1 MKKIIISVISLILL
15 VMCSIRIYNINSNSF
30 YVPINTYYKN
40 EEVSLNDNFFGSAS
54 ESSNGYS
61 ISVLDTSE
69 ITVNEF
75 KKKYDINENIGIE
88 YADYIGIVHVK
99 IKNLNCEKGEKGG
112 INMQRFILQN
122 NAHISYY
129 APPAYSYINYFPNTM
144 FSLAQNDEQEFWIP
158 FSLTNDKLNINEF
171 SQGDSYLIVSL
182 YPTKCRIRL

>member
-1 MKKIIISVISLILL
+1 
-15 VMCSIRIYNINSNSF
+15 
-30 YVPINTYYKN
+30 VPINTYYKN